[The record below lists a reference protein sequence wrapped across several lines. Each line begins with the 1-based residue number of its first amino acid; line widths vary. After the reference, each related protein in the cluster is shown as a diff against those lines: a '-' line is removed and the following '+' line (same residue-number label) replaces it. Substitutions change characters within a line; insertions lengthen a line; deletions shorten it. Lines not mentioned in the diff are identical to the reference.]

1 MIVAL
6 LPVPWTMTLP
16 EPKPPRAFLAAG
28 LAAAFGATACCF
40 GPLALVALGASGAW
54 LAGMRALEPLQPV
67 LIAASLA
74 FLGAGFH
81 RLYLAPRRCVPDE
94 VCAIEPVLKRQRA
107 AFWAIVAAAAAML
120 AFPFYLPWL
129 A

>member
-1 MIVAL
+1 MNS
-6 LPVPWTMTLP
+6 PDT
-16 EPKPPRAFLAAG
+16 KSPRAFLAAG
-28 LAAAFGATACCF
+28 LAAAFGASACCL

-67 LIAASLA
+67 FIAVTLG
-74 FLGAGFH
+74 FLGGAFH
-81 RLYLAPRRCVPDE
+81 RLYLAPRRCAPDQA
-94 VCAIEPVLKRQRA
+94 CATDKALKRQRT
-107 AFWAIVAAAAAML
+107 AFWLVGIGAAAML

>member
-1 MIVAL
+1 
-6 LPVPWTMTLP
+6 MTAP
-16 EPKPPRAFLAAG
+16 EARPPRAFLAAG

-67 LIAASLA
+67 FLAATLA
-74 FLGAGFH
+74 FLGVAFH
-81 RLYLAPRRCVPDE
+81 RLYVAPRRCAPDE
-94 VCAIEPVLKRQRA
+94 ACAIEAVLKRQRA
-107 AFWAIVAAAAAML
+107 AFWLVAVAALAML
-120 AFPFYLPWL
+120 AFPFYVPWL